1 MRKLILA
8 CLFIVGVS
16 IGSFAQGGG
25 FQQQTPA
32 ERAAALKTSLALNDD
47 QTAKITLI
55 FTTRQKSMDSLMT
68 AINGDYASMGTKMQ
82 PIMNTTNAKIKAV
95 LTPDQAVAYQKQ
107 VDAQAE
113 RMRQMMQQGM
123 GGGGGGTPPKQ

>member
-1 MRKLILA
+1 LTCLLA
-8 CLFIVGVS
+8 VAISAVG
-16 IGSFAQGGG
+16 FAQG

-47 QTAKITLI
+47 QTAKITVI
-55 FTTRQKSMDSLMT
+55 FTTRQKSMDSLMA
-68 AINGDYASMGTKMQ
+68 AINNDFASMGTKMQ
-82 PIMNTTNAKIKAV
+82 PITNATTAKVKAV
-95 LTPDQAVAYQKQ
+95 LTPEQATAYQKQ

-123 GGGGGGTPPKQ
+123 GGGGGSTPPKQ